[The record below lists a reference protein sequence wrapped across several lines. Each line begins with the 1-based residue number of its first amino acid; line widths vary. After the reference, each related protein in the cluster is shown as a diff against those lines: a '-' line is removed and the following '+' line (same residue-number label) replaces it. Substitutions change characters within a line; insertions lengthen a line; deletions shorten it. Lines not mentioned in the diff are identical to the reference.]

1 MWITST
7 ADTAHSLHN
16 PVARV
21 SQTINAA
28 RIIVFHQ
35 CALPGNTQD
44 KQVGYMPLAG
54 DKNNLLH
61 FRPDDTFRVMQ
72 FADIQDVAPVS
83 PDSLALM
90 AAALD
95 AERPDLVVLTGDQV
109 KG

>member
-28 RIIVFHQ
+28 RIIAFHQ
-35 CALPGNTQD
+35 CALSGNTRD
-44 KQVGYMPLAG
+44 IQVGYMPLAG
-54 DKNNLLH
+54 NKIDLPR
-61 FRPDDTFRVMQ
+61 FRPDGTFRVMQ

-95 AERPDLVVLTGDQV
+95 AE
-109 KG
+109 